1 MAGPG
6 AHAVLEEDV
15 LAPELSAVMAREP
28 VDVPRAALVIAK
40 LEYPSLDPAPS
51 LRVLQQL
58 GEQAAEELAPLRGAP
73 ARLRIAAINRVLFD
87 RERFAGNRA
96 HYDDFR
102 NSLLNVVLERRLGIP
117 ITLAVVYIDV
127 ARRAGLDVKGVAFP
141 GHFLLRIEDDDSSAG
156 EAVILDPF
164 NGGVELDEAA
174 CRALLARS
182 AGDEAPYDE
191 ALLQPC
197 TARQLVARLLN
208 NLKRTYV
215 ELRSFRHARRVTD
228 LLLAADPTITS
239 ERRDR
244 GLLSY
249 HLNDFPAALS
259 DLEDYVRLNAW
270 TEGPD
275 AERSD
280 SDRDERDQIWEHIK
294 SLRKRVAGMN

>member
-1 MAGPG
+1 MTGPG
-6 AHAVLEEDV
+6 SHVVVEVDV
-15 LAPELSAVMAREP
+15 LGPELSAVLGRDP
-28 VDVPRAALVIAK
+28 IDVPRAALVIAK
-40 LEYPSLDPAPS
+40 LEYPDLDPAPS
-51 LRVLQQL
+51 LTLLKQL
-58 GEQAAEELAPLRGAP
+58 GERAADALEPIRTAPLRTRIGAFN
-73 ARLRIAAINRVLFD
+73 RLLFE

-102 NSLLNVVLERRLGIP
+102 NSLLNIVLERRLGIP

-127 ARRAGLDVKGVAFP
+127 ARRAGLDAEGVAFP
-141 GHFLLRIEDDDSSAG
+141 GHFLLRLVDEAAPAA
-156 EAVILDPF
+156 AVILDPF
-164 NGGVELDEAA
+164 NGGAELDEAA
-174 CRALLARS
+174 CRALLART

-197 TARQLVARLLN
+197 TARQLVARMLN

-215 ELRSFRHARRVTD
+215 ELRSFPHARRVTD

-249 HLNDFPAALS
+249 HLNDFSAALC

-270 TEGPD
+270 TEGAD
-275 AERSD
+275 AERSE

-294 SLRKRVAGMN
+294 SLRRRVAGLN

>member
-6 AHAVLEEDV
+6 SNVVLEADVLVPELAAVL
-15 LAPELSAVMAREP
+15 ARKP
-28 VDVPRAALVIAK
+28 IDVPRAALVIAK
-40 LEYPSLDPAPS
+40 LEYPDLDPAPS
-51 LRVLQQL
+51 LARLKQL
-58 GEQAAEELAPLRGAP
+58 GDHASTELEPLRGEP
-73 ARLRIAAINRVLFD
+73 LRLRIAAINRLLFD

-102 NSLLNVVLERRLGIP
+102 NSLLNVVLDRRLGIP

-127 ARRAGLDVKGVAFP
+127 ARRAGLDAAGVAFP
-141 GHFLLRIEDDDSSAG
+141 GHFLLRIEGDERGAAS
-156 EAVILDPF
+156 AVILDPF
-164 NGGVELDEAA
+164 NGGAELDEAG

-182 AGDEAPYDE
+182 AGDEAPFDD
-191 ALLQPC
+191 ALVQPC
-197 TARQLVARLLN
+197 TARQLIARMLN

-215 ELRSFRHARRVTD
+215 ELRSFPHARRVTD

-249 HLNDFPAALS
+249 HLNDFPAALC

-270 TEGPD
+270 TEGAD
-275 AERSD
+275 NERSD
-280 SDRDERDQIWEHIK
+280 SDKDEQDQIWEHIK
-294 SLRKRVAGMN
+294 SLRRRVAGLN